1 MILKAAVVTSC
12 FFLLGCENDM
22 KDVIAFSKK
31 RTSVE
36 EGTHIESYLSQNAK
50 MKARLTAPVMK
61 RYLTDSPYVEFPN
74 TLHVDFFTDSAKV
87 ETQLDAL
94 YGRYKQ
100 NENRVFLRDSVRVF
114 NLTGD
119 TLYCRELWW
128 DQQKEKY
135 FTDQPVRIHRPRG
148 QILYGNYGLEAN
160 QNLTDIQI
168 KSGSGR
174 LEMPTNGLP
183 E

>member
-1 MILKAAVVTSC
+1 M
-12 FFLLGCENDM
+12 N
-22 KDVIAFSKK
+22 
-31 RTSVE
+31 
-36 EGTHIESYLSQNAK
+36 
-50 MKARLTAPVMK
+50 
-61 RYLTDSPYVEFPN
+61 
-74 TLHVDFFTDSAKV
+74 V
-87 ETQLDAL
+87 ETQLDAR

-100 NENRVFLRDSVRVF
+100 NENRVFLKDSVRVF
-114 NLTGD
+114 NTAGD
-119 TLYCRELWW
+119 TLFCRELWW

-135 FTDQPVRIHRPRG
+135 YTDKPVRIHRPRG

-174 LEMPTNGLP
+174 LEMPEGGLP